1 MSGLRLR
8 LRLRTG
14 MPMTAALAIL
24 AALAGACALLPWSAR
39 RFEDR
44 YSHAWDDKGDW

>member
-1 MSGLRLR
+1 
-8 LRLRTG
+8 

-24 AALAGACALLPWSAR
+24 AALAGACTLLPWSAR